1 MSLEHVK
8 AFYVKLDND
17 EAFRSKIQQVQ
28 SKEEC
33 SQIVKQA
40 GYYFTQNELEEYT
53 LLILES
59 ANDKDELQDLDKKEL
74 AGVIGGAMNPIIG
87 NRPIIQ
93 PMYGVVW
100 PPIDYLP
107 INPPLQPMYGV
118 IRVDDIM

>member
-8 AFYVKLDND
+8 AFYDRLEND
-17 EAFRSKIQQVQ
+17 EAFRNQIQQVQ

-40 GYYFTQNELEEYT
+40 GYEFTQHELEEYT
-53 LLILES
+53 LLVLES
-59 ANDKDELQDLDKKEL
+59 ANDEDELQDLDEKEL
-74 AGVIGGAMNPIIG
+74 AGVIGGAMNSIIG

-93 PMYGVVW
+93 PLYGVVW
-100 PPIDYLP
+100 PPID
-107 INPPLQPMYGV
+107 IQPMYGV